1 MAKKTNNKKAT
12 QPTPEER
19 INISFDEIEKELK
32 EEYKDEVDAAE
43 KILNDKGT
51 IDLSVN
57 DKFKLLDE
65 YRESTKNIEN
75 ITTKSQSEMETALTS
90 EIGKAT
96 ELQEKLKKEI
106 AELTK
111 KLTPQQSSFLKTDFW
126 NGSKINW

>member
-1 MAKKTNNKKAT
+1 MAKKTNNKKAA

-75 ITTKSQSEMETALTS
+75 ITTKSQSEMEAALTS
-90 EIGKAT
+90 EIDKAT

-111 KLTPQQSSFLKTDFW
+111 KLTPQQSGFLKTDFW